1 MRLSIVII
9 NYKTLGPLQKC
20 LESLFL
26 QTMQDFEIIVIDNE
40 NNSQL
45 TEILIRFGDRVK
57 RVSNQENKGF
67 GRACNQGVA
76 LSQGKIILLL
86 NPDTYFLDQQALAK
100 LLEYQKEHPE
110 YGVIGAKI
118 IDHQAG
124 IITEKYDYPG
134 LKKYAYLVSFEDLPG
149 KIAWVL
155 GALMLIPRVV
165 YEAVSGFDE
174 DYFLYG
180 EEADLCLRIRKAGY
194 AIGYCSDVEVE
205 HLGGASE
212 RQITE
217 YEYWTKKQRGLYLFY
232 VKNYPEAVWRKLLNK
247 ERRRAAYRLFMLKI
261 EIHLLRKKH
270 YLIKV
275 QRNQAIYDCI
285 VKTAVDPRW
294 LFPNGQSF

>member
-40 NNSQL
+40 NNPQL
-45 TEILIRFGDRVK
+45 TEILTRVGDRVK

-67 GRACNQGVA
+67 GRGCNQGVA
-76 LSQGKIILLL
+76 FSQGEIILLL
-86 NPDTYFLDQQALAK
+86 NPDTYFVDQQALEK

-110 YGVIGAKI
+110 YGVVGAKI
-118 IDHQAG
+118 MDHQAG
-124 IITEKYDYPG
+124 VITEKYDYPG
-134 LKKYAYLVSFEDLPG
+134 LKKYPYLVSFEDLPG

-155 GALMLIPRVV
+155 GALMLIPRAV
-165 YEAVSGFDE
+165 YESVSGFDE

-194 AIGYCSDVEVE
+194 AIGYCSGAEVE

-232 VKNYPEAVWRKLLNK
+232 VKNYPEAVCY
-247 ERRRAAYRLFMLKI
+247 A
-261 EIHLLRKKH
+261 
-270 YLIKV
+270 
-275 QRNQAIYDCI
+275 
-285 VKTAVDPRW
+285 
-294 LFPNGQSF
+294 